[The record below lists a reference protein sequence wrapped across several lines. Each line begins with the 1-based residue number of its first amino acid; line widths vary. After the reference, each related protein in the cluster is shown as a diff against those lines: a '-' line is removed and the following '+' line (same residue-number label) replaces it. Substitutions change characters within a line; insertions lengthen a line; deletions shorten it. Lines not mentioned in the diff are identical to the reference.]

1 MPVTQLSP
9 QRLFHRKLDERGY
22 FPRKYRSTHS
32 GYRNRPTEHQL
43 ASHGPKIVDTVKRNH
58 PSELRLMM
66 EVGLSPNACNENGES
81 LLHMVCR
88 RDRVDLFHVLLAF
101 DVDLQQCDDHG
112 RTVMHDACWVSNPS
126 SFEIAK
132 CLLQK
137 DPNLLFMYDER
148 GMHPLEYGTFF

>member
-1 MPVTQLSP
+1 M
-9 QRLFHRKLDERGY
+9 
-22 FPRKYRSTHS
+22 
-32 GYRNRPTEHQL
+32 
-43 ASHGPKIVDTVKRNH
+43 ASYGPKIVDTVKHNK

-66 EVGLSPNACNENGES
+66 EAGLSPNACNEQGES
-81 LLHMVCR
+81 LLHMICR

-101 DVDLQQCDDHG
+101 DVDLQQCDNHG
-112 RTVMHDACWVSNPS
+112 RTVMHDCCWASNTS

-148 GMHPLEYGTFF
+148 GMHPLAYGTCSQFKWWNF